1 MATKEVAMTYTQ
13 AAMERAMKV
22 HEVFMQA
29 LKGRQPWIHVAEVL
43 GVSARTVRRLRRQ
56 YELHGFTGLY
66 DHRHHTPSPR
76 AVPLAEVQRVLHLY
90 RARYG
95 PRDGHPGFNVRHFY
109 HIARRE
115 HGVTVAYS
123 FVKKALQAAGL
134 VPKHRARGRHRRRRP
149 PRPCFG
155 ELLHLDGSRHA
166 WLALVPDLLLTLIV
180 VVDDATKRVLYAQLV
195 EDGEGEGT
203 AVVMTALR
211 EVLETYGI
219 PGALYTDRA
228 GWAVHT
234 PTSGAAPDRT
244 KLTQVGRAL
253 ARLGIEHILGFSP
266 QARGRSERANG
277 TLQGRVVNE
286 LRVAEIRT
294 VAAANRY
301 LRERFLPDY
310 DATFTHPPADPASA
324 FVPIGAVDL
333 EQILCHEE
341 ERVVARDNTVSFD
354 GLHLQIDK
362 QRGRRSCVGL
372 RVLTRRHLDDRLSI
386 WWGPRCLGVYE
397 ATGQPLRKADKASRR
412 GSHPSGPPRQRG
424 ATRLVGPRL
433 SARRPV
439 RSQPTPPARAPHS
452 PDPRHRAEPP
462 LPGRP
467 VAVR

>member
-1 MATKEVAMTYTQ
+1 MTYTQ
-13 AAMERAMKV
+13 AAVERAMKV
-22 HEVFMQA
+22 HEVLMQA
-29 LKGRQPWIHVAEVL
+29 LNGRQPWIHVAEVL

-56 YELHGFTGLY
+56 YELNGFTGLY
-66 DHRHHTPSPR
+66 DHRHHRPSPR

-90 RARYG
+90 RDRYG

-115 HGVTVAYS
+115 HGVTVSYS

-166 WLALVPDLLLTLIV
+166 WLALVPDLLLTLIA
-180 VVDDATKRVLYAQLV
+180 VVDDATKRLLYAQLV

-203 AVVMTALR
+203 AAVMTALR

-234 PTSGAAPDRT
+234 PTSGSAPDRT

-294 VAAANRY
+294 VAAANRD

-324 FVPIGAVDL
+324 FVPIGTADL

-341 ERVVARDNTVSFD
+341 ERVVARDNTVSLD

-372 RVLTRRHLDDRLSI
+372 RVLTRRHLDGRLSI
-386 WWGPRCLGVYE
+386 WWGPRGLGVYE
-397 ATGQPLRKADKASRR
+397 ATGRPLRKAGKASR
-412 GSHPSGPPRQRG
+412 GGYQHSGPPRERG
-424 ATRLVGPRL
+424 APRLVDPRL

-439 RSQPTPPARAPHS
+439 RRERTPHARAAPS
-452 PDPRHRAEPP
+452 PDHRPRAEPST
-462 LPGRP
+462 PGRP